1 MGFPSHQHHA
11 TAAPLLPAA
20 QPSATSLFSSS
31 GIPTLLSSPGR
42 CISAGE
48 TANSRR
54 FFLAW
59 CLGARNRLLLSL
71 PAAACDV
78 CSRIR
83 SLQPETSGSAALF
96 SARGSHLPR
105 SSSSAALCV
114 PAGAFPS
121 GTISGPYPEA
131 QRRRAPKE
139 GGKHVAR
146 SLYVARWTSVFL
158 LHDVIYSHT
167 QKLSASWSF
176 SVGFGRVEQM

>member
-1 MGFPSHQHHA
+1 MLSDQI
-11 TAAPLLPAA
+11 AA
-20 QPSATSLFSSS
+20 
-31 GIPTLLSSPGR
+31 
-42 CISAGE
+42 
-48 TANSRR
+48 
-54 FFLAW
+54 
-59 CLGARNRLLLSL
+59 ARNQRLRSPFQCPRLSPAPQQLLGCPVL
-71 PAAACDV
+71 
-78 CSRIR
+78 
-83 SLQPETSGSAALF
+83 
-96 SARGSHLPR
+96 
-105 SSSSAALCV
+105 

>member
-1 MGFPSHQHHA
+1 MGCAPHQHHA
-11 TAAPLLPAA
+11 VAAPLLPAA
-20 QPSATSLFSSS
+20 RPSATTLFSSS
-31 GIPTLLSSPGR
+31 GIPALLSSPGR

-48 TANSRR
+48 TANSRC

-59 CLGARNRLLLSL
+59 RPGARNRLLLSL

-96 SARGSHLPR
+96 SARGSHLPC
-105 SSSSAALCV
+105 SSSSAALGI

-121 GTISGPYPEA
+121 GMISDPEA

-167 QKLSASWSF
+167 KKLSASWSF